1 VPVTTP
7 TADDPPAVPPVL
19 ADPIGVTVALVAATE
34 PGLNPAMIADIVADV
49 AGGRVKQRRLAQ
61 ALTDRPAMLRDGRSP
76 APRVVADLLIALR
89 RAGAAAI
96 SDPVCA
102 GCGKPLRSLQR
113 RGQDWYCAPCDR
125 RPEPCCVCGQSR
137 PVAFRNRRG
146 RPQCVQCPVD
156 ERDPVDTIITIVT
169 GLEPGLTAESVASMV
184 HAAATR
190 RGQRHQLA
198 WELQYRPDLLT
209 GAGADATAPCVLRLI
224 DLLVAA
230 GAQTITAPACPH
242 CRRRI
247 HLHRRIGGQ
256 WLCRNCVAKTRARPC
271 AECGAVREPGS
282 RDEHGRP
289 LCPTCFLRQPANQ
302 ETCTTCRR
310 RRPVGVRTPDGPL
323 CQSCRPWPIGT
334 CAICGQS
341 GPCLIS
347 KTTGQPWCRACKQRW
362 AHCTGCG
369 QDRPIRGGTIDAP
382 LCATCTRPDPG
393 FWQACPGCG
402 EPGRIHVGGNARCA
416 RCTIHRRLRQ
426 VLGDDSDTIRP
437 ELQALH
443 DALATT
449 NRTATAEGWLNR
461 SAAPAILQALAGQP
475 LTHDTLD
482 ALPPGK
488 PVEHLRSVLVAIGTL
503 PARDELLTRLH
514 RWITD
519 TIAARANPDEQH
531 LLRRYAI
538 WHVLRRLR
546 GRLNGADTTHHQS
559 LAAKRNINAA
569 VALLDR
575 LANCGHTLATAQQ
588 AHLDQWLA
596 DDNARR
602 EAGNF
607 IRWARRNKLTTLEL
621 PATRWTGPA
630 APIDT
635 EARWERA
642 RRLLHDHTIDTEIR
656 VAGLL
661 VLLYAQQPATISRL
675 TLDHLQTTP
684 DTIRLRLGR
693 EPIVLPEP
701 LAGLV
706 RDLAGTRR
714 GHAVIGAPGTS
725 PWLFPGGQPGRPIS
739 AFQLTKRLR
748 DLGLNP
754 AQSRSTALF
763 DLATELPAAILARM
777 LGIHISVAAAWQR
790 ASAGDWTTYAAD
802 VSRRTLRP
810 TETDNA

>member
-1 VPVTTP
+1 MTP
-7 TADDPPAVPPVL
+7 TAEDASGVPPVL
-19 ADPIGVTVALVAATE
+19 ADPIGVAVALVATTE
-34 PGLNPAMIADIVADV
+34 PGLNPAMIADIVAGV

-61 ALTDRPAMLRDGRSP
+61 ALTDRPDMLRDGRSP

-89 RAGAAAI
+89 RAGATAI
-96 SDPVCA
+96 SAPVCA

-137 PVAFRNRRG
+137 PVAFRDRHG
-146 RPQCVQCPVD
+146 CPQCVQCPVD
-156 ERDPVDTIITIVT
+156 ERDPVDTVTAIVT
-169 GLEPGLTAESVASMV
+169 GIDPGLSPETVAGVV

-198 WELQYRPDLLT
+198 WELQDRPDLLT
-209 GAGADATAPCVLRLI
+209 GAGAEAAAPCVLRLI

-230 GAQTITAPACPH
+230 GAQTITPPACPH

-247 HLHRRIGGQ
+247 HLHRRIAGR

-271 AECGAVREPGS
+271 AGCGAVREPGS

-289 LCPTCFLRQPANQ
+289 VCPTCLLRQPANQ

-310 RRPVGVRTPDGPL
+310 RRPVSVRTPNGPL
-323 CQSCRPWPIGT
+323 CETCRPWPTGT
-334 CAICGQS
+334 CAICGQT

-362 AHCTGCG
+362 ARCTGCG
-369 QDRPIRGGTIDAP
+369 QDRPLRGGTLQAP

-426 VLGDDSDTIRP
+426 VLGDDTGTIRP

-443 DALATT
+443 DALTAA
-449 NRTATAEGWLNR
+449 NRTATVESWLNY
-461 SAAPAILQALAGQP
+461 SAAPTILQALAGQP

-503 PARDELLTRLH
+503 PARDEQLARLQ
-514 RWITD
+514 RWITN
-519 TIAARANPDEQH
+519 TIATRTNPDEQH

-546 GRLNGADTTHHQS
+546 GRLHGTDTTHHQFIT
-559 LAAKRNINAA
+559 AKRNINAA
-569 VALLDR
+569 VTLLDR
-575 LANCGHTLATAQQ
+575 LAEHGRTLATAQQ
-588 AHLDQWLA
+588 ADLDRWLA
-596 DDNARR
+596 DDLAGRQ
-602 EAGNF
+602 AGNF
-607 IRWARRNKLTTLEL
+607 VRWARRNKLTSLEL

-630 APIDT
+630 TPIDT
-635 EARWERA
+635 ETRWERA
-642 RRLLHDHTIDTEIR
+642 RRLLHDHTIDTDIR

-675 TLDHLQTTP
+675 TLGHLHITP
-684 DTIRLRLGR
+684 NRTRLRLGQ
-693 EPIVLPEP
+693 EPVILPEP
-701 LAGLV
+701 LASLV
-706 RDLAGTRR
+706 RDLADTRR
-714 GHAVIGAPGTS
+714 GHAVIGASDSS

-739 AFQLTKRLR
+739 AAQLTERLR
-748 DLGLNP
+748 ELGLNP
-754 AQSRSTALF
+754 ARSRSTALF
-763 DLATELPAAILARM
+763 QLATELPAAILARM

-802 VSRRTLRP
+802 VSRRGSALGTPPGRP
-810 TETDNA
+810 